1 MLLGDPVEGSL
12 SPAMHNAAFR
22 ELGMAAVYVAVGV
35 PRDFLGDI
43 VNGIRSLGVKGFN
56 VTIPYKITVIDL
68 LDELDDSASS
78 VEAVNTVVNSQG
90 RLIGY
95 NTDGEG
101 ALRALEERLGLI
113 RGKRVL
119 LLGAG
124 GAARAIAYALVKEGC
139 GVTVANRTLS
149 KAEALA
155 SIVKRRLN
163 RELSVIP
170 LERSELE
177 KALRETEILVNATS
191 VGMYPNMKET
201 LVTADMLH
209 PGLVVMDIVYKPPM
223 TMLLQE
229 AEKAGATVINGLG
242 MLVHQAG
249 LSFRI
254 WTGREPPIGVMRIAA
269 ERSLW
274 GS

>member
-35 PRDFLGDI
+35 PKDFLEDM
-43 VNGIRSLGVKGFN
+43 VNGIRSLGVRGFN
-56 VTIPYKITVIDL
+56 VTIPHKIAVIDL
-68 LDELDDSASS
+68 LDELDDSAFS

-95 NTDGEG
+95 NTDGVG
-101 ALRALEERLGLI
+101 ALRALEERLGQVK
-113 RGKRVL
+113 GKRVL

-124 GAARAIAYALVKEGC
+124 GAARAIAYALAKEGC
-139 GVTVANRTLS
+139 EVTVANRTLS

-163 RELSVIP
+163 RELPVIP

-177 KALRETEILVNATS
+177 QALREAEVLVNATS

-201 LVTADMLH
+201 LVTADMLR
-209 PGLVVMDIVYKPPM
+209 PGVAVMDIVYKPPR
-223 TMLLQE
+223 TRLLQE

-269 ERSLW
+269 ERSIW